1 MDTSIQATEQTE
13 AVNPA
18 VTKSPAE
25 QAQDAVKIAR
35 KMKQGYNALIE
46 RELWSYLN
54 GMTAAGVN
62 ENKKLQLKKSMVRAI
77 QFATNFISKDMPENL
92 ATTGQL
98 AKIEN
103 NLAAFLV
110 KLTEANMLIMASEME
125 QEDNAVGAN
134 PEEGVKPLSEL
145 QESASVDGKDPVVT
159 GPDSAE

>member
-1 MDTSIQATEQTE
+1 MTEPQIEQTE

-18 VTKSPAE
+18 VTKTPAE

-54 GMTAAGVN
+54 GLTAHSVS
-62 ENKKLQLKKSMVRAI
+62 EQKKLQLKKSLVRAV

-110 KLTEANMLIMASEME
+110 KLQESNMLIMASDMQ
-125 QEDNAVGAN
+125 QEENSAEAN

-145 QESASVDGKDPVVT
+145 Q
-159 GPDSAE
+159 AEDVPAAE